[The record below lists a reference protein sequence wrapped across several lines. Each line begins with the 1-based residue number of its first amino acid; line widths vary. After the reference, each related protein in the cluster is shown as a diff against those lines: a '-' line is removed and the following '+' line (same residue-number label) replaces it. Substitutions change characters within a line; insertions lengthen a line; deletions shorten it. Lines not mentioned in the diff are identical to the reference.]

1 MLYIVLLF
9 LTSGCAI
16 RSSIVLLEA
25 EQQYHLAEAHKDL
38 APYAWHMADQYI
50 KKAREEYATSRLTD
64 ANTLAK
70 EAEKWALEVQKKAKS
85 KEAEK

>member
-1 MLYIVLLF
+1 MLYIALLF

-16 RSSIVLLEA
+16 RSSVVLLEA
-25 EQQYHLAEAHKDL
+25 EQQYQLAQAHKNQ

-70 EAEKWALEVQKKAKS
+70 EAEKWALEVQKQAKNA
-85 KEAEK
+85 EAEK